1 MPYQVVNSLENDVLL
16 ECLYLTCRLKK
27 QACSRSSLLE
37 GLPVEEQL
45 SPDLISRAAHQV
57 GIRAKQV
64 KRALSE
70 MDNKLLPMILLLN
83 NDDACVLVEL
93 KSEQSQVV
101 VIHPAISNEPQTM
114 KWSEL
119 DAIYSGECFQL
130 RVAHRF
136 DKRIETVL
144 EDYTEHWFWGTIIRS
159 APIYKDVLSA
169 TLLINVFALASPL
182 FIMNVYDR
190 VVPNAAME
198 TLWALVVGV
207 GLIFIFDFIIKKLR
221 HMFLE
226 VAGKKSDIL
235 LSSKIFAK
243 TLSMKMAV
251 RPKSVGAFASN
262 LREFDSVRTFIT
274 STSMIALADFPFVI
288 LFLAVIYFVGGSLV
302 LVPLLTLPV
311 IILYGIITQFAVQRA
326 VEKTYKL
333 GAQKNALLIESLS
346 GIETIKCL
354 GAEGHLQHDWE
365 QAVGHTAFWSQK
377 SRIISASTGHF
388 SQLVQQ
394 LTMVFI
400 VVYGAYLIADLE
412 LTMGALVA
420 CVMLSGRIAAPIA
433 QLANLLANYQQTKTA
448 FISLDGIMKQP
459 DESVSAEQ
467 SRVHI
472 AKMQGKLQFNNVAF
486 AYPEKTLNALNDL
499 SFSIKSGDSVGI
511 IGRVGSGKTS
521 LARLLLG
528 LYEPAEG
535 SVLVDNIEIRQADLS
550 DVRRN
555 ISYVDQSPTLFYG
568 TLKDNVAYGKSLVED
583 WQVLDALQVA
593 GLESMVNSDPK
604 GLDQEVGE
612 QGSNLSG
619 GQRQAVAIARAIL
632 RDSPVYILDE
642 PTSAMDNLSEDLV
655 KKRLQEK
662 LQGKTVLLITHKMSM
677 LSMVDRV
684 IVMDAGRIIADG
696 PKDAVLDALKKGEVK
711 VVTR

>member
-1 MPYQVVNSLENDVLL
+1 MEKDVLL
-16 ECLYLTCRLKK
+16 ECLYLACRLKK
-27 QACSRSSLLE
+27 QECSRSSLLE
-37 GLPVEEQL
+37 GLPVADVL
-45 SPDLISRAAHQV
+45 TPDLISRAAHQV

-64 KRALSE
+64 QRDLSD

-83 NDDACVLVEL
+83 NDDACVLVEV
-93 KSEQSQVV
+93 KREQSQVV

-114 KWSEL
+114 KWTEL
-119 DAIYSGECFQL
+119 DAMYSGQCFQL
-130 RVAHRF
+130 RVAYRF
-136 DKRIETVL
+136 DKRIETAMQ
-144 EDYTEHWFWGTIIRS
+144 DYSEHWFWGTIMRS
-159 APIYKDVLSA
+159 APIYKDVLLA

-182 FIMNVYDR
+182 FVMNVYDR

-207 GLIFIFDFIIKKLR
+207 SLIFIFDFIVKKLR

-235 LSSKIFAK
+235 LSSKVFAK

-274 STSMIALADFPFVI
+274 STTMIALADFPFVI
-288 LFLAVIYFVGGSLV
+288 LFLGVIYFVGGALV
-302 LVPLLTLPV
+302 IVPLITLPIV
-311 IILYGIITQFAVQRA
+311 VLYGIITQFAVHRA

-333 GAQKNALLIESLS
+333 GSQKNALLIETLS
-346 GIETIKCL
+346 GIETVKCL
-354 GAEGHLQHDWE
+354 GAEGHLQHEWE

-377 SRIISASTGHF
+377 SRMISASTGHF

-394 LTMVFI
+394 MTMIFL
-400 VVYGAYLIADLE
+400 VVYGTYLIGELE

-420 CVMLSGRIAAPIA
+420 CVMLSGRIAAPVA

-448 FISLDGIMKQP
+448 FTSLDGIMGQP
-459 DESVSAEQ
+459 DEAVSAEQ

-472 AKMQGKLQFNNVAF
+472 AQMKGDLQFKDVIF
-486 AYPEKTLNALNDL
+486 AYPEKTQNALDGL
-499 SFSIKSGDSVGI
+499 SFSIKAGEKVGI
-511 IGRVGSGKTS
+511 IGRIGSGKTS

-535 SVLVDNIEIRQADLS
+535 AVLIDGIEIRQVDLT
-550 DVRRN
+550 DVRRH
-555 ISYVDQSPTLFYG
+555 ISYVDQSPTLFFG
-568 TLKDNVAYGKSLVED
+568 TLKDNVAYGRSLVED
-583 WQVLDALQVA
+583 NQVLDALKVA
-593 GLESMVNSDPK
+593 GLESMVNNDPK

-612 QGSNLSG
+612 QGCTLSG
-619 GQRQAVAIARAIL
+619 GQRQSVAIARAML
-632 RDSPVYILDE
+632 RDSAVYILDE
-642 PTSAMDNLSEDLV
+642 PTSAMDNLSEELV
-655 KKRLQEK
+655 KSRMQEK
-662 LQGKTVLLITHKMSM
+662 LQDKTVVLITHKMSM

-684 IVMDAGRIIADG
+684 IVMDGGRIMADG
-696 PKDAVLDALKKGEVK
+696 PKDAVIEALKKGEIK
-711 VVTR
+711 VINR